1 MALLEALANGCPAVV
16 SDSIQL
22 PICADVGVVV
32 VPTDAGPAE
41 WSRGIRQANDV
52 GRLRRMDS
60 LKAEGYDIERQV
72 SRLESV
78 YEELIDCSIDDGVRF
93 ERLAT

>member
-1 MALLEALANGCPAVV
+1 
-16 SDSIQL
+16 
-22 PICADVGVVV
+22 
-32 VPTDAGPAE
+32 
-41 WSRGIRQANDV
+41 
-52 GRLRRMDS
+52 MDS